1 MKSSLFLLFLCLTS
15 GFSAAQY
22 DSEKKQNRITSPTLQ
37 SIIDGAGVV
46 GAILIYD
53 LSQNTYYSNDFDWA
67 KTGQLPASTFKIPN
81 TIIGLETGVIKNEKS
96 IFEWD
101 GKPKNFKIW
110 EQDLILA
117 DAFHYSCV
125 PCYQGVARQ
134 VGTEQMNAYL
144 SKLSFGTM
152 DVDDSNLDTFWL
164 TGTSRINQ
172 FEQVAFL
179 LSFYNKAL
187 PISDRTHDIVS
198 KMMVIEKADAF
209 QISGKTGW
217 SVNGDI
223 NNGWF
228 VGYLI
233 KNGKPYFFASNIE
246 PTVNFDMRGFSS
258 IRKQITFDALRAL
271 EIQ

>member
-1 MKSSLFLLFLCLTS
+1 MKSLIFLLFFLTS
-15 GFSAAQY
+15 GSFATQNA
-22 DSEKKQNRITSPTLQ
+22 SEKKQNRISSPTLQ
-37 SIIDGAGVV
+37 SIFDNAGVV

-53 LSQNTYYSNDFDWA
+53 LSKNTYYSNDFDWA

-81 TIIGLETGVIKNEKS
+81 TIIGLETGVIKDETS

-101 GKPKNFKIW
+101 GKPKRFKNW
-110 EQDLILA
+110 EQDLTLE

-125 PCYQGVARQ
+125 PCYQRVARQ
-134 VGTEQMNAYL
+134 VGTEQMNALL

-152 DVDDSNLDTFWL
+152 NFNDSNLDTFWL
-164 TGTSRINQ
+164 MGESRINQ

-179 LSFYNKAL
+179 LNLYNRAL
-187 PISDRTHDIVS
+187 PISNRTHDIVNR
-198 KMMVIEKADAF
+198 MMVIEKADTY

-217 SVNGDI
+217 SVDGDI

-233 KNGKPYFFASNIE
+233 KNGKPYFFANNIE